1 VGTLFGWQLEETTLS
16 RKPMRSERST
26 ISVEYQYINKQTI
39 RKIKNYL
46 LDDYYILVSMILWI
60 SENDYELPQTQE
72 NYLEFIFWE
81 QN

>member
-1 VGTLFGWQLEETTLS
+1 MGTLFGWQLEETTLS